1 MQLFDPNN
9 PNEKKKIIAAIV
21 LGVVAIGVLGYL
33 FFGGSKKPAP
43 NTNKTIVNQ
52 TVGARPSGSPP
63 RNSINQPLPDM
74 TSDDL
79 TNVQPIAYN
88 GTVPAASEAD
98 RNIFAY
104 YVPPSA
110 PMRVPPTPAPTP
122 PPPLTLSSVT
132 PTTVYARTTDF
143 SLQVGGDKFTPA
155 VRIFIDGR
163 AMQTRFVN
171 AQQVATTVTAD
182 LIANPGN
189 RRIQVRTA
197 DGSLYSNE
205 GNLVVTPPP
214 VPNYSYIGLIGKP
227 RFNDTAVLQD
237 KNSKDLLNV
246 QRGDVV
252 GGRFRVNSISDKE
265 VVLVDT
271 TLKIRHTLAF
281 STENSSQS
289 RPPIR
294 RPVAD
299 DEPEL

>member
-9 PNEKKKIIAAIV
+9 PNEKKKIIAAVV

-33 FFGGSKKPAP
+33 FFGGGTKKPTP
-43 NTNKTIVNQ
+43 NANQ
-52 TVGARPSGSPP
+52 IAARPTPNAG
-63 RNSINQPLPDM
+63 RNASNQPPPEM
-74 TSDDL
+74 PPEEVL
-79 TNVQPIAYN
+79 TVQPIVYN
-88 GTVPAASEAD
+88 GTVAAASEAD

-104 YVPPSA
+104 YVPP
-110 PMRVPPTPAPTP
+110 PPQPKITPTPPPPP

-132 PTTVYARTTDF
+132 PTSVYARTADF

-155 VRIFIDGR
+155 VRILIDGR
-163 AMQTRFVN
+163 QMQTRFIS
-171 AQQVATTVTAD
+171 AQQLATTVSAD

-189 RRIQVRTA
+189 RRIEVKTA
-197 DGSLYSNE
+197 DGSLYSNA

-252 GGRFRVNSISDKE
+252 AGRFRVNSISDKE

-271 TLKIRHTLAF
+271 TLKIRHTLPF
-281 STENSSQS
+281 SSENSSQS
-289 RPPIR
+289 RPSIR
-294 RPVAD
+294 RPAAD

>member
-9 PNEKKKIIAAIV
+9 PNEKKKIIAAVV
-21 LGVVAIGVLGYL
+21 LGIVAIAVLGYL
-33 FFGGSKKPAP
+33 FLGGGSKKPTPNANQVGGRPNPTPARNAP
-43 NTNKTIVNQ
+43 
-52 TVGARPSGSPP
+52 
-63 RNSINQPLPDM
+63 NQPLPDM

-79 TNVQPIAYN
+79 TNLRKIEYS
-88 GTVPAASEAD
+88 GTVPAAAEAD

-104 YVPPSA
+104 YVPP
-110 PMRVPPTPAPTP
+110 PQPVKVPPTPTPTP
-122 PPPLTLSSVT
+122 PPPLTVSSVT
-132 PTTVYARTTDF
+132 PSSVYARTTDF

-155 VRIFIDGR
+155 VRIFIDDR
-163 AMQTRFVN
+163 PMQTRFVN

-189 RRIQVRTA
+189 RRIEVKSA
-197 DGSLYSNE
+197 DGNLYSNV

-214 VPNYSYIGLIGKP
+214 VPNFSYIGLIGKP

-271 TLKIRHTLAF
+271 TLKIRHTLPF
-281 STENSSQS
+281 STENSSNQS

-294 RPVAD
+294 RPAAD

>member
-9 PNEKKKIIAAIV
+9 PNEKKKIIVAIV

-33 FFGGSKKPAP
+33 FLGSGSKKPTA
-43 NTNKTIVNQ
+43 IANQ
-52 TVGARPSGSPP
+52 TNARVTPTPARPTST
-63 RNSINQPLPDM
+63 QPLPDM

-79 TNVQPIAYN
+79 TNVQPIRYN
-88 GTVPAASEAD
+88 PTIPAASDAD

-104 YVPPSA
+104 YVPPPPA
-110 PMRVPPTPAPTP
+110 VKAPPTPTPTP
-122 PPPLTLSSVT
+122 PPPLILSSVT
-132 PTTVYARTTDF
+132 PTTVYARTADF
-143 SLQVGGDKFTPA
+143 GLQVGGDKFTPA

-163 AMQTRFVN
+163 EMPTRFVN

-189 RRIQVRTA
+189 RSIQVRTR
-197 DGSLYSNE
+197 DGSLYSNP

-214 VPNYSYIGLIGKP
+214 APNYSYIGLIGKP
-227 RFNDTAVLQD
+227 RFNDTAVLQE

-265 VVLVDT
+265 VVLIDT
-271 TLKIRHTLAF
+271 LLKIRYPLSF
-281 STENSSQS
+281 SIENSNQS

-294 RPVAD
+294 RPAAD

>member
-1 MQLFDPNN
+1 MKLFDPNN
-9 PNEKKKIIAAIV
+9 PNEKKKIIAAAV
-21 LGVVAIGVLGYL
+21 LGVVAIAVLGYL
-33 FFGGSKKPAP
+33 FFGGGTKKPTA
-43 NTNKTIVNQ
+43 NANQ
-52 TVGARPSGSPP
+52 IGAKSTPTPARNINP
-63 RNSINQPLPDM
+63 RPLPQDM

-79 TNVQPIAYN
+79 SAVQPIVYN
-88 GTVPAASEAD
+88 GTAAAASDAD

-104 YVPPSA
+104 YVPP
-110 PMRVPPTPAPTP
+110 PPPVKILPTPTP
-122 PPPLTLSSVT
+122 PPPPPLTVSSVT
-132 PTTVYARTTDF
+132 PTSVYARTTDF

-163 AMQTRFVN
+163 QMQTRFVS

-189 RRIQVRTA
+189 RRIEVKTA
-197 DGSLYSNE
+197 DGSLYSNV

-214 VPNYSYIGLIGKP
+214 VPNYNYIGLIGKP

-252 GGRFRVNSISDKE
+252 SGRFRVNSISDKE
-265 VVLVDT
+265 VVLVDV
-271 TLKIRHTLAF
+271 TLKIRHTLTF
-281 STENSSQS
+281 SSENSSQS

-294 RPVAD
+294 RPAAD

>member
-9 PNEKKKIIAAIV
+9 PNEKKKIIVAAV
-21 LGVVAIGVLGYL
+21 LGLVAIAVLGYL
-33 FFGGSKKPAP
+33 FFGGGSKKPAP
-43 NTNKTIVNQ
+43 NANQ
-52 TVGARPSGSPP
+52 IAARPTPTPTRTGTIQQPP
-63 RNSINQPLPDM
+63 EM

-79 TNVQPIAYN
+79 AAVQPIVYN
-88 GTVPAASEAD
+88 ATIAAASEAD

-104 YVPPSA
+104 YVPP
-110 PMRVPPTPAPTP
+110 PPPVKPPPLPSPTPTP
-122 PPPLTLSSVT
+122 PLTVSSVT
-132 PTTVYARTTDF
+132 PTSVYARTSDF

-155 VRIFIDGR
+155 VRILIDGR
-163 AMQTRFVN
+163 QMQTRFVS
-171 AQQVATTVTAD
+171 AQQVATTVPAD

-189 RRIQVRTA
+189 RRIEVKNA
-197 DGSLYSNE
+197 DGSLFSNV

-227 RFNDTAVLQD
+227 RFNDTVVLQD

-265 VVLVDT
+265 VVLIDT
-271 TLKIRHTLAF
+271 TLKIRHTLPF
-281 STENSSQS
+281 STESSSNQN

-294 RPVAD
+294 RPAAD
-299 DEPEL
+299 DEP

>member
-9 PNEKKKIIAAIV
+9 PNEKKKIIAAVV

-33 FFGGSKKPAP
+33 FFGGGTKKPTP
-43 NTNKTIVNQ
+43 NANQ
-52 TVGARPSGSPP
+52 IAARPTPNVV
-63 RNSINQPLPDM
+63 RNASNQPPQELPPEEV
-74 TSDDL
+74 L
-79 TNVQPIAYN
+79 TVQPIVYN
-88 GTVPAASEAD
+88 GVVAAGSEGD

-104 YVPPSA
+104 YVPPPA
-110 PMRVPPTPAPTP
+110 PVKIPPTPTPAP
-122 PPPLTLSSVT
+122 PPPLTVSSVT
-132 PTTVYARTTDF
+132 PASVYARTADF

-163 AMQTRFVN
+163 QMQTRFIS
-171 AQQVATTVTAD
+171 AQQLATTVTAD

-189 RRIQVRTA
+189 RRIEVKTA
-197 DGSLYSNE
+197 DGSLFSNA

-252 GGRFRVNSISDKE
+252 AGRFRVNSISDKE
-265 VVLVDT
+265 VVLIDT
-271 TLKIRHTLAF
+271 TLKIRHTLTF
-281 STENSSQS
+281 SSENSSQS
-289 RPPIR
+289 RPSIR
-294 RPVAD
+294 RPAAD

>member
-33 FFGGSKKPAP
+33 FFGGGTKKPS
-43 NTNKTIVNQ
+43 TNNNQ
-52 TVGARPSGSPP
+52 ISARATPTPARKRGDEPP
-63 RNSINQPLPDM
+63 PEMPPEEVL
-74 TSDDL
+74 
-79 TNVQPIAYN
+79 NVQPIVYK

-104 YVPPSA
+104 YVPPPPPVKA
-110 PMRVPPTPAPTP
+110 PATPTPTP
-122 PPPLTLSSVT
+122 PPPLILSSVT
-132 PTTVYARTTDF
+132 PTTVYARTADF
-143 SLQVGGDKFTPA
+143 GLQVGGDKFTPA

-163 AMQTRFVN
+163 EMQTRFVN
-171 AQQVATTVTAD
+171 PQQVATTVTAD

-189 RRIQVRTA
+189 RSIQVRTR
-197 DGSLYSNE
+197 DGSLYSNP

-214 VPNYSYIGLIGKP
+214 APNYSYIGLIGKP

-265 VVLVDT
+265 VVLIDT
-271 TLKIRHTLAF
+271 LLKIRYPLSF
-281 STENSSQS
+281 SIENSNQS

-294 RPVAD
+294 RPAAD

>member
-9 PNEKKKIIAAIV
+9 PNEKKKIIAAAV
-21 LGVVAIGVLGYL
+21 LGVVAIAVLGYL
-33 FFGGSKKPAP
+33 FLGGGSRKPTA
-43 NTNKTIVNQ
+43 NTNGT
-52 TVGARPSGSPP
+52 GGPRPSPTP
-63 RNSINQPLPDM
+63 VRNASSQPLPDT

-79 TNVQPIAYN
+79 TNVQPIKYN
-88 GTVPAASEAD
+88 GTAAAASEAD

-104 YVPPSA
+104 YIPP
-110 PMRVPPTPAPTP
+110 PPQPKITPTP
-122 PPPLTLSSVT
+122 PPPPPPPLTVTSVT
-132 PTTVYARTTDF
+132 PSSVYARTTDF

-155 VRIFIDGR
+155 VKIYIDGR

-171 AQQVATTVTAD
+171 PQQVATTVTAD

-189 RRIQVRTA
+189 RRIEVKTP
-197 DGSLYSNE
+197 DGSLYSTA

-214 VPNYSYIGLIGKP
+214 VPNYSYIGLIGK
-227 RFNDTAVLQD
+227 RSFNDTAVLQD
-237 KNSKDLLNV
+237 KNNKDLLNV

-271 TLKIRHTLAF
+271 TLKIRHTISF
-281 STENSSQS
+281 TVESSSNQT
-289 RPPIR
+289 RPAIR
-294 RPVAD
+294 RPTSD

>member
-21 LGVVAIGVLGYL
+21 LAVVAIGVLGYL
-33 FFGGSKKPAP
+33 FFGGGSKKPAV
-43 NTNKTIVNQ
+43 NVNQ
-52 TVGARPSGSPP
+52 SSARVTPTPV
-63 RNSINQPLPDM
+63 RNNNTQRLPDM

-79 TNVQPIAYN
+79 TNVEAIRYN
-88 GTVPAASEAD
+88 GTVAAASEAD

-104 YVPPSA
+104 YVPPPPVVKA
-110 PMRVPPTPAPTP
+110 PPTPTPTP
-122 PPPLTLSSVT
+122 PPPMTVSSVT
-132 PTTVYARTTDF
+132 PNTVYARTTDF

-163 AMQTRFVN
+163 PMQTRFVS

-189 RRIQVRTA
+189 RSIEVKTP
-197 DGSLYSNE
+197 DGRLYSNT

-214 VPNYSYIGLIGKP
+214 VPNYSYIGLIG
-227 RFNDTAVLQD
+227 RRSFNDTAVLQD
-237 KNSKDLLNV
+237 KNNKDLLNV

-252 GGRFRVNSISDKE
+252 GGRFRINSISDKE

-271 TLKIRHTLAF
+271 TLKIRHTLPF
-281 STENSSQS
+281 STETSSNQA
-289 RPPIR
+289 RPTIR
-294 RPVAD
+294 RPATD

>member
-1 MQLFDPNN
+1 MKLFDPNN
-9 PNEKKKIIAAIV
+9 PNEKNKIIVAVV
-21 LGVVAIGVLGYL
+21 LAVVAIGVLGYL
-33 FFGGSKKPAP
+33 FFGGRSKKPAP
-43 NTNKTIVNQ
+43 NAN
-52 TVGARPSGSPP
+52 TVISAKPSPTPP
-63 RNSINQPLPDM
+63 RNANNQPLPDM
-74 TSDDL
+74 TTDDL
-79 TNVQPIAYN
+79 ENLRPISYA
-88 GTVPAASEAD
+88 GTIGAASEAD

-104 YVPPSA
+104 YVPP
-110 PMRVPPTPAPTP
+110 PPQQKATPTP
-122 PPPLTLSSVT
+122 PPPVPPPLTVSSVN
-132 PTTVYARTTDF
+132 PATVYARTSDF
-143 SLQVGGDKFTPA
+143 ALQVSGDKFTPA
-155 VRIFIDGR
+155 VRIFVDGR

-182 LIANPGN
+182 LIASPGN
-189 RRIQVRTA
+189 RRIEVKSP
-197 DGSLYSNE
+197 DGVLYSNA

-271 TLKIRHTLAF
+271 TLKIRHSLPF
-281 STENSSQS
+281 STEASNNQS
-289 RPPIR
+289 RPSIR
-294 RPVAD
+294 RPAD

>member
-9 PNEKKKIIAAIV
+9 PNEKKKIIAALV
-21 LGVVAIGVLGYL
+21 LGVVAIAVLGYL
-33 FFGGSKKPAP
+33 FFGGGSKKPAT
-43 NTNKTIVNQ
+43 TNANQASTRPTATPVRVVN
-52 TVGARPSGSPP
+52 
-63 RNSINQPLPDM
+63 NQPPPDM

-79 TNVQPIAYN
+79 MNVRPIAYD
-88 GTVPAASEAD
+88 GTVPPPSEAD

-104 YVPPSA
+104 YVAPP
-110 PMRVPPTPAPTP
+110 PQPKITPTP
-122 PPPLTLSSVT
+122 PPPPPPPLTVSSVT
-132 PTTVYARTTDF
+132 PTSVYARTADF

-155 VRIFIDGR
+155 VRIFVDGR

-189 RRIQVRTA
+189 RRIEVKTP
-197 DGSLYSNE
+197 DGTLYSNLA
-205 GNLVVTPPP
+205 NLVVTPPP

-227 RFNDTAVLQD
+227 RFNDMAVLQD
-237 KNSKDLLNV
+237 KNSKDLMNV

-271 TLKIRHTLAF
+271 TLKIRHTLTF
-281 STENSSQS
+281 STESSGNQS

-294 RPVAD
+294 RPAD